1 MLRGVDE
8 KFVSGEP
15 VESDDFSRYIGS
27 ELALRRKC
35 DNRVKFDRRP
45 RFSFSCKRGEED
57 MLADEID
64 LRNSD
69 FVEVPGVKLFLRS
82 KAESPTWKTIS
93 KCSHIK
99 RKLFD
104 VPVLLVIYQPI
115 QSMLCLFV
123 ICHSGG
129 RLHAVHTRRQAHH

>member
-1 MLRGVDE
+1 MDE
-8 KFVSGEP
+8 SAEP
-15 VESDDFSRYIGS
+15 VESIDFSRYIGS

-82 KAESPTWKTIS
+82 KVESPAWKTIS
-93 KCSHIK
+93 KRSPVE

-104 VPVLLVIYQPI
+104 VPVLLVIYQPTRW
-115 QSMLCLFV
+115 MLCLLV

-129 RLHAVHTRRQAHH
+129 RFHAVHTRRQPRH